1 MSTEGGTA
9 YQAAVAYCR
18 ISSRRAELCG
28 ANSPQ
33 SYSVTLMH
41 EAAPPERTTTD
52 EIEAALDHV
61 ALRSSRQ
68 RQLENRRRYAQD
80 LTAAEEAELTALE
93 AERQVRLAR
102 RDDPSTTH

>member
-61 ALRSSRQ
+61 ALRSPAQ
-68 RQLENRRRYAQD
+68 RALENKQRYFGG
-80 LTAAEEAELTALE
+80 LTADEETELTALE
-93 AERQVRLAR
+93 AERQVRLGR
-102 RDDPSTTH
+102 RDAH